1 MSFLELTH
9 IRKTFADHIAVDDFN
24 LEIAQG
30 EFVSFLGPS
39 GCGKT
44 TTLRM
49 VAGFEVPTSGKI
61 TINGH
66 DITFLP
72 PNKRNVGMVFQ
83 SYALFPN
90 MTVAENIGY
99 GLKVAGK
106 TKTEIA
112 SRVDEMLA
120 LIHLGDFRKRYPNQL
135 SGGQQQPHKLERGI
149 TPLWHRLEMLRRA
162 IADVP
167 GFEVST
173 VEVDRPGPHYTID
186 SLKALHE
193 KYPGGKLVLLIGG
206 DSLRELPGWN
216 RPHEIIA
223 AVHAFGVM
231 RRPGDSVEF
240 DALERVF
247 PALRAKLLLVN
258 APQLDISSSTL
269 RQRISDGG
277 HYRYYLHPQVYDYI
291 HQNHLYR

>member
-1 MSFLELTH
+1 MPDLIGIFGG
-9 IRKTFADHIAVDDFN
+9 TFDPPHLGHLILAA
-24 LEIAQG
+24 EAQAQ
-30 EFVSFLGPS
+30 LQ
-39 GCGKT
+39 
-44 TTLRM
+44 L
-49 VAGFEVPTSGKI
+49 
-61 TINGH
+61 
-66 DITFLP
+66 
-72 PNKRNVGMVFQ
+72 
-83 SYALFPN
+83 
-90 MTVAENIGY
+90 
-99 GLKVAGK
+99 
-106 TKTEIA
+106 
-112 SRVDEMLA
+112 SRVLWMLT
-120 LIHLGDFRKRYPNQL
+120 PQP
-135 SGGQQQPHKLERGI
+135 PHKLERGI

-186 SLKALHE
+186 SLNALHE